1 MTTADLAA
9 MSSTAIRVLGAE
21 TIAALDATQIGALT
35 TGQVSALTTAQIGAM
50 DVADLN
56 ALTTKQF
63 AVLSSA
69 QVRAITAEQA
79 DAMSTDDLAAISA
92 NSIKGLSVAAMGT
105 LNSAQLDALTT
116 SQWASLGTAQ
126 IAAIGGNEF
135 RTLDADHIKALTT
148 AQARA
153 LTEEQIVA
161 FTTAQIPFLETADIR
176 AMTMTQVNWFEAA
189 DLAAMSTAQT
199 AALNAVS
206 PIILDLD
213 GNGVRTV
220 AASEG
225 VVFDVTASG
234 STAGR
239 VGWVGAGDALLVRD
253 RNGDG
258 SINDGRE
265 LYGSGTVGADGKR
278 AGHGFAA
285 LEAED
290 SNRDGKI
297 TAADKHFDELKL
309 WVDTDR
315 DGKTDLGELRG
326 LAEFGVVEL
335 STGFVKS
342 DRMDE
347 GNLLGLVG
355 SYTKADG
362 SQHEMIDVWFAKDG
376 STTAAPPPI
385 GELLAAPGPV
395 LPGAPEPTAA
405 TVAVAAPVAMHR
417 AVFDDEQ
424 RQQPLI

>member
-1 MTTADLAA
+1 
-9 MSSTAIRVLGAE
+9 
-21 TIAALDATQIGALT
+21 
-35 TGQVSALTTAQIGAM
+35 M

-56 ALTTKQF
+56 ALTARQF

-79 DAMSTDDLAAISA
+79 DALSTADLAAISA
-92 NSIKGLSVAAMGT
+92 TAIKGLSVAAMGM

-116 SQWASLGTAQ
+116 TQWAALGTAQ
-126 IAAIGGNEF
+126 IASIGGNEF
-135 RTLDADHIKALTT
+135 KTLDADHIKALTT

-161 FTTAQIPFLETADIR
+161 FTTAQIQHLETADIA

-189 DLAAMSTAQT
+189 DLAKMSTAQT
-199 AALNAVS
+199 AALNSVS

-213 GNGVRTV
+213 GNGVRTL

-225 VVFDVTASG
+225 VVFDVAASG
-234 STAGR
+234 TAGR

-258 SINDGRE
+258 VINDGRE
-265 LYGSGTVGADGKR
+265 LYGSGTVGADGAR

-285 LEAED
+285 LAAED
-290 SNRDGKI
+290 SNSDGKI
-297 TAADKHFDELKL
+297 TMADEHFDELQL
-309 WVDTDR
+309 WIDTDR

-362 SQHEMIDVWFAKDG
+362 SEHEMIDVWFAKDG
-376 STTAAPPPI
+376 AAAEAPPPI

-395 LPGAPEPTAA
+395 LPGAPEATAVH
-405 TVAVAAPVAMHR
+405 VAAAAPVTAQR
-417 AVFDDEQ
+417 ALFDDEQ